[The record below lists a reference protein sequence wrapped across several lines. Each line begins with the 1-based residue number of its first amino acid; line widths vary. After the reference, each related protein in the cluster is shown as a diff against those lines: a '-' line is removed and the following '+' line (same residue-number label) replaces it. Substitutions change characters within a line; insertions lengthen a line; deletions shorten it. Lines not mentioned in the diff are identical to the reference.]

1 MVHNTVETMC
11 LDFNIGA
18 KEVLAH
24 NYGGNCMKPAGS
36 LAQGRNKRVVLPDM
50 TEQDIS

>member
-1 MVHNTVETMC
+1 MVHNTVGTMC

-18 KEVLAH
+18 KEVLTH
-24 NYGGNCMKPAGS
+24 NYEGKGMKLAAS